1 LRDHT
6 AAADAWSGTSG
17 TTVEQ
22 FGIGNNITAKLRYPQ
37 GQCASKPY
45 EIKLEFLDEETGT
58 EIHAERTIEIVL
70 DGPPR

>member
-1 LRDHT
+1 M
-6 AAADAWSGTSG
+6 
-17 TTVEQ
+17 EQ